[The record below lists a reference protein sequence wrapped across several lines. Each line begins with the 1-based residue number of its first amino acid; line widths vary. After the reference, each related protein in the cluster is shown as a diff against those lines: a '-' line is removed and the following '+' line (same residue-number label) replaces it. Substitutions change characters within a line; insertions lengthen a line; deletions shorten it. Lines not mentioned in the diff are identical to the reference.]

1 MNFPI
6 SLQIGLRYSKAAK
19 DGKFIS
25 FISFFSMAGIAL
37 GVLALVLVMSVMD
50 GFEGILKQ
58 RILGAV
64 PHVLIKPI
72 SQSNSAPSTTLDVQQ
87 FNDMI
92 QNAEFKQDIIQ
103 VLPLVQSVAI
113 MQLPS
118 DLKGVMAQG
127 ISDDKSIP
135 LGVLNSLSKSQYST
149 TANASSAA
157 NWSRFMDSKY
167 GIVVGQYMAMEYGLA
182 VGDKIRLMISGT
194 SHYTPIGRMPSQRTF
209 TIVDMFHTESEIDEQ
224 LVFVRSQDLNRLM
237 RKSAA
242 DNEGI
247 RLVLND
253 AFMANEIAQQITEY
267 FPNSDYKIEN
277 WHDTHGKLFDA
288 VKMEKTM
295 MWFML
300 SLIICVAAFNIV
312 SALVMM
318 VTKKQNEVAILKTL
332 GMTPNTISNIFIV
345 QGAYNGVFGAL
356 LGGSIGAILTLNLNG
371 FMAATGLNF
380 LGVAGIGLPIEFSWL
395 KLTYIVSLAIIM
407 ALLASI
413 YPAKKA
419 AQLMPADVLRYE

>member
-1 MNFPI
+1 MNLPI

-37 GVLALVLVMSVMD
+37 GVLALILVMSVMD

-64 PHVLIKPI
+64 PHVIIEPEQTKNQLTV
-72 SQSNSAPSTTLDVQQ
+72 AQ
-87 FNDMI
+87 FNKTVEG
-92 QNAEFKQDIIQ
+92 AEFTNNVIQ

-127 ISDDKSIP
+127 ISGNDSIP
-135 LGVLNSLSKSQYST
+135 LGVTEHLAQGS
-149 TANASSAA
+149 
-157 NWSRFMDSKY
+157 WSEFLDFKY
-167 GIVVGQYMAMEYGLA
+167 GVVVGQYLAMEYGLG
-182 VGDKIRLMISGT
+182 VGDKVRLMISGT

-209 TIVDMFHTESEIDEQ
+209 TIVGMFQTESEIDEQ
-224 LVFVRSQDLNRLM
+224 LIFVRSQDLNRLM
-237 RKSAA
+237 KKPPK
-242 DNEGI
+242 DNAGI

-253 AFMANEIAQQITEY
+253 AFLANDVAQKLADYYPAE
-267 FPNSDYKIEN
+267 DYKIEN

-332 GMTPNTISNIFIV
+332 GMTQNTISNIFIV
-345 QGAYNGVFGAL
+345 QGAYNGILGAL
-356 LGGSIGAILTLNLNG
+356 FGGGLGAFLTLNLNG
-371 FMAATGLNF
+371 FMNATGLNF
-380 LGVAGIGLPIEFSWL
+380 LGVAGVGLPIDFSWM
-395 KLTYIVSLAIIM
+395 KLFYIVSLAIVL

-413 YPAKKA
+413 YPARKA
-419 AQLMPADVLRYE
+419 SQLMPADVLRYE

>member
-1 MNFPI
+1 MNLPI

-37 GVLALVLVMSVMD
+37 GVLALILVMSVMD

-64 PHVLIKPI
+64 PHVIIQEKP
-72 SQSNSAPSTTLDVQQ
+72 SASVNNPSALKQESALTVEQ
-87 FNDMI
+87 FNSLTE
-92 QNAEFKQDIIQ
+92 NAPFSSQVIQ
-103 VLPLVQSVAI
+103 VLPLVQSVTI

-127 ISDDKSIP
+127 ISDNDSVP
-135 LGVLNSLSKSQYST
+135 VGVVDHLSLGDWSEFLN
-149 TANASSAA
+149 
-157 NWSRFMDSKY
+157 FKY
-167 GIVVGQYMAMEYGLA
+167 GVVVGQYLAMEYGLG
-182 VGDKIRLMISGT
+182 VGDKVRLMISGT

-209 TIVDMFHTESEIDEQ
+209 TIVGMFQTESEIDEQ
-224 LVFVRSQDLNRLM
+224 LIFVRSQDLNRLM
-237 RKSAA
+237 KKTPSHNA
-242 DNEGI
+242 GI

-253 AFMANEIAQQITEY
+253 AFLANDIAKQLAEY
-267 FPNSDYKIEN
+267 YPPEKYKIVN
-277 WHDTHGKLFDA
+277 WHNTHGKLFDA

-332 GMTPNTISNIFIV
+332 GMKQTTISNIFIV
-345 QGAYNGVFGAL
+345 QGAYNGILGAL
-356 LGGSIGAILTLNLNG
+356 AGGALGAFLTINLNG
-371 FMAATGLNF
+371 FMNATGLNF
-380 LGVAGIGLPIEFSWL
+380 LGVAGVGLPIEFSWM
-395 KLTYIVSLAIIM
+395 KLFYIVSLAIVL

>member
-1 MNFPI
+1 MNLPI

-19 DGKFIS
+19 DGRFIS

-37 GVLALVLVMSVMD
+37 GVLALILVMSVMD

-64 PHVLIKPI
+64 PHVIIEPGQGKNQLTV
-72 SQSNSAPSTTLDVQQ
+72 AQ
-87 FNDMI
+87 FNKTI
-92 QNAEFKQDIIQ
+92 EGAEFTNNVIQ

-127 ISDDKSIP
+127 IGDKSTIP
-135 LGVLNSLSKSQYST
+135 LGV
-149 TANASSAA
+149 
-157 NWSRFMDSKY
+157 MDSLDANGWSHFLETKY

-237 RKSAA
+237 KKAPS
-242 DNEGI
+242 DNSGI
-247 RLVLND
+247 RLVLDD
-253 AFMANEIAQQITEY
+253 AFLANDIAQKLASYYPQ
-267 FPNSDYKIEN
+267 SDYKIEN

-300 SLIICVAAFNIV
+300 SLIIGVAAFNIV

-332 GMTPNTISNIFIV
+332 GMTENTISNIFIV
-345 QGAYNGVFGAL
+345 QGAYNGIFGAL
-356 LGGSIGAILTLNLNG
+356 LGGCVGTLLTINLNG
-371 FMAATGLNF
+371 FMSATGLNF
-380 LGVAGIGLPIEFSWL
+380 LGVAGVGLPIDFSWI
-395 KLTYIVSLAIIM
+395 KLFYIVSLAIVL

-413 YPAKKA
+413 YPARKA